1 MMLRMNIVPHKLT
14 AACLLGLLLVSCAQV
29 PKESVELSATVG
41 RDLATVHQ
49 SHREM
54 AKVLFGRMRHDIN
67 RFVDDVYAP
76 FQIQHAMARQNQLA
90 RSADPED
97 RSRSLLLAINA
108 AFAPDASPELQDAV
122 LAGMTSMVRAIRED
136 VESMRNE
143 LLDPLDAQ
151 EAEVL
156 GSIDRAYQQI
166 HYANSIVTGHLSSVV
181 EVHETQAELMQAI
194 GVERDLRITVGDNLA
209 RTSTTIG
216 DLVQAAENA
225 GTQFQDVEESVQKLR
240 EAVVELEQN
249 LRNPGEE

>member
-1 MMLRMNIVPHKLT
+1 
-14 AACLLGLLLVSCAQV
+14 
-29 PKESVELSATVG
+29 
-41 RDLATVHQ
+41 
-49 SHREM
+49 
-54 AKVLFGRMRHDIN
+54 
-67 RFVDDVYAP
+67 
-76 FQIQHAMARQNQLA
+76 
-90 RSADPED
+90 
-97 RSRSLLLAINA
+97 
-108 AFAPDASPELQDAV
+108 
-122 LAGMTSMVRAIRED
+122 MVRAIRED

-209 RTSTTIG
+209 RTSSTIG